1 MIFRSRILVA
11 AAFLFTI
18 ALLYGVIHR
27 STVDHGARVVAA
39 ERNAE
44 VETTG
49 LERVKWTSSK
59 VQGTPEPPLPFEI
72 KVAYSK
78 VTLDAPVAIN
88 RLTGTPY
95 FVVAEQNGGVRV
107 ISQDQRGAEK
117 YNALDLERTIYG
129 VAAHPKF
136 TENGYLYVMSVN
148 TEEPEESGSWV
159 SRFTMDSKAPFKADP
174 ESEVVLFKWLRGGHN
189 GGCLRFGHD
198 GYLYIATGDGSGIAD
213 ALQSGQDVTDLMG
226 SILRIDVDSTDGDKA
241 YGIPDDNPFVIFEN
255 ARPEIYSFGHRQ
267 VWKFSFDRKTGDLWA
282 GEVGQDLW
290 EMVYKIKKG
299 GNYGWSV
306 REGAHPFRPERTP
319 GPAPFEE
326 PIVEH
331 HHHDFR
337 SITGGFVYH
346 GKRVEELAGNYIYG
360 DFDTGK
366 VSTFKYKNGK
376 VLNKRTIADTDIR
389 IVDFIEADDKEL
401 YLLDYVSGQLYE
413 LTKNPDAG
421 KRNTD
426 FPQKLS
432 ETGLFKSVAD
442 HIPADGVIPYDVNSP
457 LWSDNAK
464 KYRFIALPGDGQIDF
479 DDVTYPQAPPEA
491 PPGWRFPDGTVLVKT
506 FAIEKEIGNPESE
519 VRLETRL
526 LHHKRMDGEDNGYGA
541 QVWRGYTYIWNDAQ
555 TDAVLAPLEGLDREL
570 TISDADAPGGKRKQV
585 WHFPSRSECTLCHTM
600 AARYVL
606 GVTTMQMN
614 RDYNY
619 GDFTMNQIE
628 YLDKVGV
635 FSKPLEDEPN
645 DLPQLVDYHDEEG
658 DLNLRARSYLQSN
671 CSHCHRKWGG
681 GNAEF
686 TLLVNYDLENGGVI
700 GVKPQ
705 QGLFKLKDPQLV
717 VPGEP
722 NRSMIYHR
730 MTLDGLGRM
739 PHIAS
744 NVKNN
749 EAVELIKKWISQMD
763 EEGYHKQTGIDTDEE

>member
-1 MIFRSRILVA
+1 MLNRFRLLVFISCGFA
-11 AAFLFTI
+11 VSVLFFGMFS
-18 ALLYGVIHR
+18 APD
-27 STVDHGARVVAA
+27 DHGSQVWAA
-39 ERNAE
+39 ETVKGDVPSKIERIKW
-44 VETTG
+44 TTS
-49 LERVKWTSSK
+49 RVK
-59 VQGTPEPPLPFEI
+59 GTPEPPLPYEV
-72 KVAYSK
+72 KVAYEN
-78 VTLDAPVAIN
+78 VQLDAPVAIN
-88 RLTGTPY
+88 RLSGTPY
-95 FVVAEQNGGVRV
+95 YIVAQQHGGVRV
-107 ISQDQRGAEK
+107 ISQNKASKELF
-117 YNALDLERTIYG
+117 NVLDVDRTVYG
-129 VAAHPKF
+129 VAAHPDF
-136 TENGYLYVMSVN
+136 TENGFIYVMTVN
-148 TEEPEESGSWV
+148 SDEPEESGSWV
-159 SRFTMDSKAPFKADP
+159 SRFTISTKAPFKADP
-174 ESEVVLFKWLRGGHN
+174 SSELVLFKWLRGGHN

-213 ALQSGQDVTDLMG
+213 ALKSGQDVSDLMG
-226 SILRIDVDSTDGDKA
+226 SILRVDVDNTAGERA
-241 YGIPDDNPFVIFEN
+241 YAIPDDNPLVDN
-255 ARPEIYSFGHRQ
+255 ADARPEIYSFGHRQ
-267 VWKFSFDRKTGDLWA
+267 IWKFSFDRKTGDLWA

-306 REGAHPFRPERTP
+306 REGAHPFRPERP
-319 GPAPFEE
+319 QGPAPFEE
-326 PIVEH
+326 PVVEH

-346 GKRVEELAGNYIYG
+346 GSRLPELTGNYIYG

-366 VSTFKYKNGK
+366 VSTFRYRSGK
-376 VLNKRTIADTDIR
+376 AHRKATIADTDVR
-389 IVDFIEADDKEL
+389 IVDFIEADDLEV

-413 LTKNPDAG
+413 LVENAEAG
-421 KRNTD
+421 KKNTD

-457 LWSDNAK
+457 LWSDNAQ
-464 KYRFIALPGDGQIDF
+464 KYRFIAIPGDGQIDF

-506 FAIEKEIGNPESE
+506 FAIETEVGNPESE

-570 TISDADAPGGKRKQV
+570 TIKDPDAAGGKRKQV

-606 GVTTMQMN
+606 GVSTMQMN
-614 RDYNY
+614 RDYDY
-619 GDFTMNQIE
+619 GHFQMNQIE
-628 YLDKVGV
+628 YLDRLGM
-635 FSKPLEDEPN
+635 FSASPEKTPD
-645 DLPQLVDYHDEEG
+645 DLPKLADYQDDTE
-658 DLNLRARSYLQSN
+658 DVNLRARSYLQSN

-686 TLLVNYDLENGGVI
+686 TLLVNYNLEDGGLV

-705 QGLFKLKDPQLV
+705 QGLFNLLDSELV
-717 VPGEP
+717 IPGQPEK
-722 NRSMIYHR
+722 SMIYHR

-744 NVKNN
+744 NVKNSK
-749 EAVELIKKWISQMD
+749 AVDLIREWISKMD
-763 EEGYHKQTGIDTDEE
+763 ENEYHKQTGIDTTEE

>member
-1 MIFRSRILVA
+1 MLNRPRLLMITTCGLLASLL
-11 AAFLFTI
+11 LFTTFFKT
-18 ALLYGVIHR
+18 AENGSHV
-27 STVDHGARVVAA
+27 SAA
-39 ERNAE
+39 ESSNVDVASKI
-44 VETTG
+44 
-49 LERVKWTSSK
+49 ERVKWTTSGVK
-59 VQGTPEPPLPFEI
+59 GTPEPPLPYEV
-72 KVAYSK
+72 KVAYGK
-78 VTLDAPVAIN
+78 IQLEAPVAIN
-88 RLTGTPY
+88 RLSGTPY
-95 FVVAEQNGGVRV
+95 YIVAQQHGGVRV
-107 ISQDQRGAEK
+107 ISQDTTSSELFK
-117 YNALDLERTIYG
+117 VLDLERTVYG
-129 VAAHPKF
+129 VAAHPNF
-136 TENGYLYVMSVN
+136 IENGFIYVMTTN
-148 TEEPEESGSWV
+148 ENEPEESGSWV
-159 SRFTMDSKAPFKADP
+159 SRFTVSAKEPFKADP
-174 ESEVVLFKWLRGGHN
+174 SSEVVLFKWLKGGHN

-198 GYLYIATGDGSGIAD
+198 GFLYIATGDGSGIAD
-213 ALQSGQDVTDLMG
+213 ALKSGQDVSDLMG
-226 SILRIDVDSTDGDKA
+226 SILRIDVDDTSGGRA
-241 YGIPDDNPFVIFEN
+241 YAIPDDNPLIETRG

-306 REGAHPFRPERTP
+306 REGAHPFRPERP
-319 GPAPFEE
+319 QGPAPFEE
-326 PIVEH
+326 PVVEH

-346 GKRVEELAGNYIYG
+346 GTRLPELTGNYIYG

-366 VSTFKYKNGK
+366 VSTFRYRGGK
-376 VLNKRTIADTDIR
+376 ARGKATIADTDIR
-389 IVDFIEADDKEL
+389 IVDFIEADDMEV

-413 LTKNPDAG
+413 LAQNADAG

-426 FPQKLS
+426 FPRLLS

-442 HIPADGVIPYDVNSP
+442 HLPADGVIPYDVNSP

-464 KYRFIALPGDGQIDF
+464 KYRFIAIPDDGQIDF

-506 FAIEKEIGNPESE
+506 FAIETEVGNPESE

-541 QVWRGYTYIWNDAQ
+541 QVWRGYTYIWNEAQ

-570 TISDADAPGGKRKQV
+570 TITDANAAGGKRKQV

-614 RDYNY
+614 REYDY
-619 GDFTMNQIE
+619 GHFKMNQID
-628 YLDKVGV
+628 YLDRVGL
-635 FSKPLEDEPN
+635 FRTSPEEAPG
-645 DLPQLVDYHDEEG
+645 DLPDLADYRDEAA
-658 DLNLRARSYLQSN
+658 DVNLRARSYLQSN

-686 TLLVNYDLENGGVI
+686 TLLVNYNLEDAGVV

-705 QGLFKLKDPQLV
+705 QGMFNLV
-717 VPGEP
+717 DSELVIPGAPEK
-722 NRSMIYHR
+722 SMIYHR

-744 NVKNN
+744 NVKNLD
-749 EAVELIKKWISQMD
+749 AIELIKQWIGQMD
-763 EEGYHKQTGIDTDEE
+763 ENEYHKQTGIDTTDE

>member
-1 MIFRSRILVA
+1 MLNRSRLLVFISCGFA
-11 AAFLFTI
+11 VSVLFFGMFS
-18 ALLYGVIHR
+18 APD
-27 STVDHGARVVAA
+27 DHGSQVWAA
-39 ERNAE
+39 EAVKGDVPSKIERIKW
-44 VETTG
+44 TTS
-49 LERVKWTSSK
+49 RVK
-59 VQGTPEPPLPFEI
+59 GTPEPPLPYEVN
-72 KVAYSK
+72 VAYEN
-78 VTLDAPVAIN
+78 VQLDAPVAIN
-88 RLTGTPY
+88 RLSGTPY
-95 FVVAEQNGGVRV
+95 YIVAQQHGGVRV
-107 ISQDQRGAEK
+107 ISQNKASSEVF
-117 YNALDLERTIYG
+117 NVLDVDRTVYG
-129 VAAHPKF
+129 VAAHPDF
-136 TENGYLYVMSVN
+136 TENGFIYVMTVN
-148 TEEPEESGSWV
+148 SDEPEESGSWV
-159 SRFTMDSKAPFKADP
+159 SRFTMSTKAPFKADP
-174 ESEVVLFKWLRGGHN
+174 SSELVLFKWLRGGHN

-213 ALQSGQDVTDLMG
+213 ALKSGQDVSDLMG
-226 SILRIDVDSTDGDKA
+226 SILRVDVDNTAGERA
-241 YGIPDDNPFVIFEN
+241 YAIPDDNPLVDN
-255 ARPEIYSFGHRQ
+255 ADARPEIYSFGHRQ
-267 VWKFSFDRKTGDLWA
+267 IWKFSFDRKTGDLWA

-306 REGAHPFRPERTP
+306 REGAHPFRPERP
-319 GPAPFEE
+319 QGPAPFEE
-326 PIVEH
+326 PVVEH

-346 GKRVEELAGNYIYG
+346 GSRLPELTGNYIYG

-366 VSTFKYKNGK
+366 VSTFRYRGGK
-376 VLNKRTIADTDIR
+376 AHGKTTIADTDVR
-389 IVDFIEADDKEL
+389 IVDFIEADDLEV

-413 LTKNPDAG
+413 LVENAEAG
-421 KRNTD
+421 KKNTD

-457 LWSDNAK
+457 LWSDNAQ
-464 KYRFIALPGDGQIDF
+464 KYRFIAIPGDGQIDF

-506 FAIEKEIGNPESE
+506 FAIETEVGNPESE

-570 TISDADAPGGKRKQV
+570 TIKDADAAGGKRKQV

-606 GVTTMQMN
+606 GVSTMQMN
-614 RDYNY
+614 RDYDY
-619 GDFTMNQIE
+619 GHFQMNQIE
-628 YLDKVGV
+628 YLDRLGM
-635 FSKPLEDEPN
+635 FSASPEKTPD
-645 DLPQLVDYHDEEG
+645 DLPKLADYQDDTE
-658 DLNLRARSYLQSN
+658 DVNLRARSYLQSN

-686 TLLVNYDLENGGVI
+686 TLLVNYNLEDGGLV

-705 QGLFKLKDPQLV
+705 QGLFNLLDSELV
-717 VPGEP
+717 IPGQPEK
-722 NRSMIYHR
+722 SMIYHR

-744 NVKNN
+744 NVKNSK
-749 EAVELIKKWISQMD
+749 AVDLIREWISKMD
-763 EEGYHKQTGIDTDEE
+763 ENEYHKQTGIDTTEE

>member
-1 MIFRSRILVA
+1 MLIRSRLLVITSCGVA
-11 AAFLFTI
+11 ASVLLFGI
-18 ALLYGVIHR
+18 F
-27 STVDHGARVVAA
+27 SSPNDHGSQVSAA
-39 ERNAE
+39 DVLRDDVPSKIERIKW
-44 VETTG
+44 TTS
-49 LERVKWTSSK
+49 RVK
-59 VQGTPEPPLPFEI
+59 GTPEPPLPYEV
-72 KVAYSK
+72 KVAYEN
-78 VTLDAPVAIN
+78 VQLDAPVAIN
-88 RLTGTPY
+88 RLSGTPY
-95 FVVAEQNGGVRV
+95 YIVAQQHGGVRV
-107 ISQDQRGAEK
+107 FSQNKAGDEVF
-117 YNALDLERTIYG
+117 NVLDVDRTVYG
-129 VAAHPKF
+129 VAAHPDF
-136 TENGYLYVMSVN
+136 TENGFIYVMTVN
-148 TEEPEESGSWV
+148 NDEPEESGSWV
-159 SRFTMDSKAPFKADP
+159 SRFTISTEAPFKADP
-174 ESEVVLFKWLRGGHN
+174 SSELVLFKWLRGGHN

-213 ALQSGQDVTDLMG
+213 ALKSGQDVSDLMG
-226 SILRIDVDSTDGDKA
+226 SILRVDVDNTAGERA
-241 YGIPDDNPFVIFEN
+241 YAIPDDNPLVDN
-255 ARPEIYSFGHRQ
+255 ADARPEIYSFGHRQ
-267 VWKFSFDRKTGDLWA
+267 IWKFSFDRKTGQLWA

-306 REGAHPFRPERTP
+306 REGAHPFRPERP
-319 GPAPFEE
+319 QGPAPFEE
-326 PIVEH
+326 PVVEH

-346 GKRVEELAGNYIYG
+346 GSRLPELTGNYIYG

-366 VSTFKYKNGK
+366 VSTFRYRSGK
-376 VLNKRTIADTDIR
+376 AHRKATIADTDVR
-389 IVDFIEADDKEL
+389 IVDFIEADDLEV

-413 LTKNPDAG
+413 LVENAEAG
-421 KRNTD
+421 KANTD

-457 LWSDNAK
+457 LWSDNAQ
-464 KYRFIALPGDGQIDF
+464 KYRFIAIPGDGQIDF

-506 FAIEKEIGNPESE
+506 FAIETEVGNPESE

-570 TISDADAPGGKRKQV
+570 TIKDAGAAGGKRKQV

-614 RDYNY
+614 RDYDY
-619 GDFTMNQIE
+619 GHFKMNQIE
-628 YLDKVGV
+628 YLDRLGM
-635 FSKPLEDEPN
+635 FSASPEQTPE
-645 DLPQLVDYHDEEG
+645 DLPKLADYHDDTE
-658 DLNLRARSYLQSN
+658 DVNLRARSYLQSN

-686 TLLVNYDLENGGVI
+686 TLLVNYTLEDGGLV

-705 QGLFKLKDPQLV
+705 QGLFNLLDPELV
-717 VPGEP
+717 IPGQPEK
-722 NRSMIYHR
+722 SMIYHR

-744 NVKNN
+744 NVKNSK
-749 EAVELIKKWISQMD
+749 AVDLIREWIGKMD
-763 EEGYHKQTGIDTDEE
+763 ENEYHKQTGIDTTEE